1 MTEFF
6 FRSWLGTRFSF
17 WLAAIFT
24 AIVILAVPSLA
35 TSKLSDEARARA
47 ETLLPKIVAA
57 RSSDA
62 HLHLALLKNRL
73 EKDLAPYDRAE
84 VLKELVFHY
93 MDIAE
98 PDGLE
103 EAARETQALAAEL
116 KDTELKIYGDLAH
129 ATYLSLIGELYQA
142 RDKILETRAF
152 AEQEGDDLGVFF
164 ADATLAILGP
174 ELGNFL
180 EGLSTMSQAAQTL
193 PDTPRGNR
201 MRMLAYL
208 VLAYTY
214 SGVDEID
221 AIIENYSNALEI
233 SEKEG
238 IAFDRESALFNIAS
252 TLNNLKENQLAKQ
265 YYRGLEKVIEQ
276 TGRDSGHY
284 YVLFGLAWIAYDEEN
299 YEESITL
306 AKEALNNYSS
316 DSGFDTSFYDL
327 LAVSYAR
334 LGDAETAKSYQKMV
348 QDFYK
353 EHPDYSQDGPSG
365 QDMLTS
371 AYILQAE
378 GRYEEGFELL
388 NKARRELLNS
398 QFNQFQSSI
407 TDLRSSLETMLAK
420 QKAEA
425 ALADAEEAYTRLAIA
440 LALLVAIAAVTVLVM
455 QQRHNRALKRSMLQ
469 AEAAN
474 QAKSEFLANMSHE
487 LRTPLNAILGFSEM
501 MEHEVFGKLG
511 APQYEEYVDHINES
525 GKLLL
530 DIINDILDLSK
541 VESGRLVLKEQPVDI
556 SALLDDISKLMTPR
570 VTAKNI
576 TLETHVPAD
585 LPILHGD
592 RRLFKQV
599 LLNVVGNAT
608 KFTNANGHINMRA
621 GVDKD
626 NCLYVAVEDNGI
638 GMSPDEVV
646 IALTPFGQAGS
657 TMTRSHEGTG
667 LGLPL
672 VKSLM
677 ELHGGELD
685 IASEKGVGTT
695 VTMRFPASRTLASMR
710 SKAAS

>member
-6 FRSWLGTRFSF
+6 FRSWLGTRFSL
-17 WLAAIFT
+17 WLAVIFA
-24 AIVILAVPSLA
+24 AIVFLSAPSQA
-35 TSKLSDEARARA
+35 TSKLSNEARARA

-62 HLHLALLKNRL
+62 HLHITLLKSRL

-84 VLKELVFHY
+84 VLKELIFHY

-103 EAARETQALAAEL
+103 EAAREAQALAADL
-116 KDTELKIYGDLAH
+116 KDAELKIYGDLAH

-142 RDKILETRAF
+142 RDLILETRTF
-152 AEQEGDDLGVFF
+152 ALNEGDDLGAFF

-174 ELGNFL
+174 ELGNVL

-221 AIIENYSNALEI
+221 AIIENYSNALDI

-276 TGRDSGHY
+276 TGRDAGHY

-299 YEESITL
+299 YEESIAL
-306 AKEALNNYSS
+306 AKEALNSYSS

-348 QDFYK
+348 QDFYN

-378 GRYEEGFELL
+378 GKYEEGFELL

-440 LALLVAIAAVTVLVM
+440 LALLVALAAVTVLVM

-541 VESGRLVLKEQPVDI
+541 VESGRLILKEQPVDI

-576 TLETHVPAD
+576 TLETRAPAD

-608 KFTNANGHINMRA
+608 KFTNANGHINMWA
-621 GVDKD
+621 GVDKN

-677 ELHGGELD
+677 ELHGGELN

>member
-6 FRSWLGTRFSF
+6 FRSLVGKRLSL
-17 WLAAIFT
+17 WLAAI
-24 AIVILAVPSLA
+24 AGAMVLAVSAHA
-35 TSKLSDEARARA
+35 TGKLSDEARARA
-47 ETLLPKIVAA
+47 ETLLPKLVAA
-57 RSSDA
+57 KSSDA
-62 HLHLALLKNRL
+62 HLHIALLKARL
-73 EKDLAPYDRAE
+73 EKEQAPKDRAE
-84 VLKELVFHY
+84 ILKELIFHY
-93 MDIAE
+93 MDVAE
-98 PDGLE
+98 PEGLE
-103 EAARETQALAAEL
+103 SAADDAQALARKL
-116 KDTELKIYGDLAH
+116 NDPELKIYGDLAQ
-129 ATYLSLIGELYQA
+129 ATYLSLMGELYEA
-142 RDKILETRAF
+142 RDLIKATRDYALSID
-152 AEQEGDDLGVFF
+152 DDLGVFF

-174 ELGNFL
+174 ELGNVL

-201 MRMLAYL
+201 MRMMAYL

-214 SGVDEID
+214 TGVDEID
-221 AIIENYSNALEI
+221 AIIENYSNALDV

-252 TLNNLKENQLAKQ
+252 SFNNLKENQLAKQ

-276 TGRDSGHY
+276 TGRDAGHY
-284 YVLFGLAWIAYDEEN
+284 YVLFGLAWIAYDEED
-299 YEESITL
+299 YQESIDL
-306 AKEALNNYSS
+306 AKEALQSYSS
-316 DSGFDTSFYDL
+316 DPGFDISFYDL
-327 LAVSYAR
+327 LAISYAR
-334 LGDAETAKSYQKMV
+334 LGDPETARSYQKLV
-348 QDFYK
+348 QDFYRD
-353 EHPDYSQDGPSG
+353 HPDYRQDGPSG

-378 GRYEEGFELL
+378 GKYEEAFELL
-388 NKARRELLNS
+388 NKARRALLDS
-398 QFNQFQSSI
+398 QFKQFQSSI

-420 QKAEA
+420 QQAEA
-425 ALADAEEAYTRLAIA
+425 ALADAEEAYTRLAIT

-455 QQRHNRALKRSMLQ
+455 QHRHNRALKRSMQQ

-525 GKLLL
+525 GRLLL

-556 SALLDDISKLMTPR
+556 DALLDDIAKLMTPR
-570 VTAKNI
+570 VTAKSI
-576 TLETHVPAD
+576 KLEAHVPSD

-599 LLNVVGNAT
+599 LLNVLSNAS
-608 KFTNANGHINMRA
+608 KFTNHGGRIDMRA
-621 GVDKD
+621 GVDAN

-638 GMSPDEVV
+638 GMTPDEII

-677 ELHGGELD
+677 ELHGGELE

-695 VTMRFPASRTLASMR
+695 VTMRFPASRTLAAVR
-710 SKAAS
+710 SKAVS